1 MIVIWLNGGMKR
13 SLLTLFVVPVIAL
26 AACGSDDQTT
36 TSTDAAPTTE
46 ASVTSEAPTTEPAIS
61 VTPPATEAPP
71 TSLMAEP
78 VECVVPAS
86 LAVDSDG
93 RPYELSDPLCIGG
106 WLLAYP
112 TNCDMECEGSY
123 ALQMVDGEWE
133 SRGFIYN
140 GCYEAAVDGGLP
152 EAIALFYVR
161 SLCESE
167 GNELFLITE
176 EPTTGPLNIGHF
188 GPRVRALDL
197 ALSEAGFLVE
207 APNDRFDFETHK
219 AVLDMQFQLDLE
231 VDGYAGPMTLGAL
244 GLS

>member
-1 MIVIWLNGGMKR
+1 MKR
-13 SLLTLFVVPVIAL
+13 SLLSLVAVPLVL
-26 AACGSDDQTT
+26 LGACGSDDQAS
-36 TSTDAAPTTE
+36 TSTDAAPATE
-46 ASVTSEAPTTEPAIS
+46 APATSEAPTTEPATTEA
-61 VTPPATEAPP
+61 TPVTEAPP

-78 VECVVPAS
+78 VECVVPAD

-112 TNCDMECEGSY
+112 TDCEIECEGSY
-123 ALQMVDGEWE
+123 ALQSVDGEWE

-140 GCYEAAVDGGLP
+140 GCYEAAVGGGLP

-161 SLCESE
+161 SSCESE
-167 GNELFLITE
+167 GDELFVITD

-207 APNDRFDFETHK
+207 APNDRFDFETLK
-219 AVLDMQFQLDLE
+219 AVLDLQFQLDLE

>member
-1 MIVIWLNGGMKR
+1 MK
-13 SLLTLFVVPVIAL
+13 STLFTFLVAPVIVL

-61 VTPPATEAPP
+61 VTPPATEVPS

-78 VECVVPAS
+78 VECVVPAN

-93 RPYELSDPLCIGG
+93 RSYELSDPLCIGG

-123 ALQMVDGEWE
+123 MLQMVDGEWE
-133 SRGFIYN
+133 SRGFFYQL
-140 GCYEAAVDGGLP
+140 CYEAAVEDGLP

-161 SLCESE
+161 SPCDLESDE
-167 GNELFLITE
+167 MFLIMD
-176 EPTTGPLNIGHF
+176 EPTSGPLNIGHF
-188 GPRVRALDL
+188 GPRVEALDL

-207 APNDRFDFETHK
+207 APNDRFDYETLK
-219 AVLDMQFQLDLE
+219 AVLDLQFQLDLE